1 MASGRRGALTQCN
14 GSRTIF
20 PSTRTPVF
28 LFIPGSLRT
37 VPSVLPGPSTSSQG
51 AGWALSPK
59 GAIFPHLQGRCTWVN
74 PMQKI
79 EEEEELG
86 EEEEKAD
93 EGLEEVEQE
102 VGPPLLTPL
111 SEDAGDGPP
120 HLLPPP
126 LGAMGEREGQRHWGV
141 ISVSLGCPLIMT
153 VHPHGVAGKCPSC
166 ELDLAHGSGPDG
178 GLWPFESCVGLG
190 KEGES

>member
-1 MASGRRGALTQCN
+1 MASGRRGALPQCN

-126 LGAMGEREGQRHWGV
+126 LGATGEREGQRHWGGHLCEPRL
-141 ISVSLGCPLIMT
+141 SPHHDSASPWGCRKVSILR
-153 VHPHGVAGKCPSC
+153 A
-166 ELDLAHGSGPDG
+166 GSGSWQ
-178 GLWPFESCVGLG
+178 WPRWWAVAF
-190 KEGES
+190 